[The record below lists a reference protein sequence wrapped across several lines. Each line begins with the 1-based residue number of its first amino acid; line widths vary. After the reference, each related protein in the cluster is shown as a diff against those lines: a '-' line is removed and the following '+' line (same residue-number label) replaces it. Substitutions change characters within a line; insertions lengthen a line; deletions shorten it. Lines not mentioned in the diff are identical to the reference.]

1 MLIKLEFDTGE
12 SLFKEVDR
20 FGIATNEEGD
30 VVVQFGE
37 YVGENAVLIK
47 FIEYI
52 EMDYMPFMDREQL
65 EAKELEIIEKTFAEV
80 EENRTF
86 H

>member
-1 MLIKLEFDTGE
+1 
-12 SLFKEVDR
+12 
-20 FGIATNEEGD
+20 
-30 VVVQFGE
+30 
-37 YVGENAVLIK
+37 
-47 FIEYI
+47 
-52 EMDYMPFMDREQL
+52 MDYMPFMDREQL

>member
-12 SLFKEVDR
+12 LLFKEADR
-20 FGIATNEEGD
+20 LGITANEAGD

-37 YVGENAVLIK
+37 YVGENAILIK
-47 FIEYI
+47 FVEYI
-52 EMDYMPFMDREQL
+52 EMDYMPFMDKEQL
-65 EAKELEIIEKTFAEV
+65 EAKEFEIIEKTFAEV
-80 EENRTF
+80 EEKRTF